1 MKVTVIQHIVT
12 VLVGLKQIQHLV
24 EYRWDEREIFLGDLL
39 HFSAPSLNGLC
50 EGREF
55 LDEEPSHWSHSL
67 RHESICVLVVA
78 DGLIVVREEG
88 QGVEFRDLLKHL
100 RRGSEVQR
108 LIAHR
113 KLWTEVVDEDDFMG
127 LQTGEAQPKGI
138 NLNNK

>member
-100 RRGSEVQR
+100 RRGSEVIVNSGLR
-108 LIAHR
+108 SLMKTILWGFKLEKLSLRELI
-113 KLWTEVVDEDDFMG
+113 
-127 LQTGEAQPKGI
+127 
-138 NLNNK
+138 